1 MIDTLKPLIKQF
13 MPFAQERMGFKKPP
27 RLFLR
32 KDENNARN
40 PLGRTAFYDPE
51 QMSVTLYISGRHPK
65 DIMRSL
71 SHELVHH
78 TQNCNGMF
86 DDAGE
91 TSEGYAQNDDHLREM
106 EREAYEQGNLCFRDW
121 EDGIKNTIYF
131 EHLQKGVKKKMSTK
145 KWKNNELNTLLTEQ
159 WGFSMDLSKLSEAAK
174 PDFIDLDGDGDK
186 EESMKKAA
194 ADKKKKKMDENDE
207 VFAPN
212 HYCVHHGGVERNGSV
227 EMAEAVS
234 HNYNTELGKVTHYD
248 MKFSD
253 GFIMENVAFED
264 IQVTNA
270 SLAQEHMHSVGKRD
284 DEEEES
290 KNEGMHEPGKRDER
304 CPECK
309 NKKADCKCPEDKKV
323 DEAHCGKRDDEDLD
337 EAHCG
342 KRDDDK
348 EDVKERRAR
357 GRDREGMQPDS
368 RRRPM
373 QEAIL
378 RQRIRKALKNVKFK

>member
-13 MPFAQERMGFKKPP
+13 MPFAQERMGFQKPP

-32 KDENNARN
+32 KDENNAKN
-40 PLGRTAFYDPE
+40 PLGKTAFYDPE

-86 DDAGE
+86 DNVGE
-91 TSEGYAQNDDHLREM
+91 MGEGYAQNDEHLREM

-145 KWKNNELNTLLTEQ
+145 KWKNKELNTLLTEQ
-159 WGFSMDLSKLSEAAK
+159 WGFSMDLSKLSEAEK
-174 PDFIDLDGDGDK
+174 PDYIDLDGDGDK

-194 ADKKKKKMDENDE
+194 ADKKAGKKD
-207 VFAPN
+207 
-212 HYCVHHGGVERNGSV
+212 S
-227 EMAEAVS
+227 
-234 HNYNTELGKVTHYD
+234 
-248 MKFSD
+248 
-253 GFIMENVAFED
+253 ED
-264 IQVTNA
+264 D
-270 SLAQEHMHSVGKRD
+270 K
-284 DEEEES
+284 ES
-290 KNEGMHEPGKRDER
+290 KNEGMHDPGKRDEK

-309 NKKADCKCPEDKKV
+309 NKKADCKCPDKKV
-323 DEAHCGKRDDEDLD
+323 DEAHCGKRDDDEEELD
-337 EAHCG
+337 EVAASSGRKSPHADRRG
-342 KRDDDK
+342 DD
-348 EDVKERRAR
+348 ERK
-357 GRDREGMQPDS
+357 
-368 RRRPM
+368 RPM

-378 RQRIRKALKNVKFK
+378 RERIRKLLKKVNFNK